1 MSSFDFISHLF
12 LYSILYH
19 LTSLQR
25 IQNNLIKQY
34 FTKFEGGYFV
44 PNKMVSY
51 VYPLDR
57 YSECN
62 FGVLKGTGT
71 DKVEPKHSSPEL
83 TRSRLAITE
92 GIRFISRGLVLS
104 LSESMGQ
111 EQVNHDET
119 MLLISSL
126 ISSAESMAVEVESNS
141 DRAVFVSLAQL
152 YAFYVKINSMLWTR
166 HVNKQHKQNIE
177 FSLGQVVKHKI
188 YGFRGLVLAWDS
200 KPRMDVSN
208 WDGLAHIDRPQEKPF
223 YHIYPDVNDCISAFG
238 GPRRFRYVCQDNLE
252 LSLNND
258 KPLDFEMILDP
269 DEWKWVGDSGSYIP
283 LIEMRVSCVAS

>member
-1 MSSFDFISHLF
+1 MRSFDFISHLS

-25 IQNNLIKQY
+25 IENNLIKQY

-62 FGVLKGTGT
+62 FGVVQGTGT
-71 DKVEPKHSSPEL
+71 DKVEPKDSSSEL

-111 EQVNHDET
+111 EQVIHDES

-126 ISSAESMAVEVESNS
+126 MSSAESMAVEVESNS
-141 DRAVFVSLAQL
+141 DRTVFVSLAKL

-166 HVNKQHKQNIE
+166 HVNMQHKQNIE

-208 WDGLAHIDRPQEKPF
+208 WDGLAHIERPQEKPF
-223 YHIYPDVNDCISAFG
+223 YHVYPDVNDCISAFG
-238 GPRRFRYVCQDNLE
+238 GPRSFRYVCQDNLE

-258 KPLDFEMILDP
+258 KPLDFEMTLDP

-283 LIEMRVSCVAS
+283 SIEMRVSCVAT

>member
-1 MSSFDFISHLF
+1 MINVLGVSFDRKMHWFNAGSKHYKISQEGYAL
-12 LYSILYH
+12 
-19 LTSLQR
+19 
-25 IQNNLIKQY
+25 NLIKPY

-62 FGVLKGTGT
+62 FGVVKGTGT

-111 EQVNHDET
+111 EQVNHDEA

-126 ISSAESMAVEVESNS
+126 RSSAESMAVEIESNS
-141 DRAVFVSLAQL
+141 DQVFVSLAKL

-166 HVNKQHKQNIE
+166 RVNKQHKQIIE

-188 YGFRGLVLAWDS
+188 YGFRGVVLAWDS
-200 KPRMDVSN
+200 KPRMDVS
-208 WDGLAHIDRPQEKPF
+208 RPQEKPF
-223 YHIYPDVNDCISAFG
+223 YHVYPDVNDCISAFG
-238 GPRRFRYVCQDNLE
+238 GPRSFRYVCQDNLE
-252 LSLNND
+252 LNLNND
-258 KPLDFEMILDP
+258 KPLDFEMTLDP

-283 LIEMRVSCVAS
+283 SIEMRVSCVAT

>member
-200 KPRMDVSN
+200 KPWMDVSN
-208 WDGLAHIDRPQEKPF
+208 WDVARW
-223 YHIYPDVNDCISAFG
+223 NG
-238 GPRRFRYVCQDNLE
+238 GWIFFLT
-252 LSLNND
+252 
-258 KPLDFEMILDP
+258 ILRGFFD
-269 DEWKWVGDSGSYIP
+269 GF
-283 LIEMRVSCVAS
+283 

>member
-1 MSSFDFISHLF
+1 
-12 LYSILYH
+12 
-19 LTSLQR
+19 
-25 IQNNLIKQY
+25 
-34 FTKFEGGYFV
+34 
-44 PNKMVSY
+44 MVSY

-119 MLLISSL
+119 MLLISYL

-200 KPRMDVSN
+200 KPWMDVSN
-208 WDGLAHIDRPQEKPF
+208 WDVARW
-223 YHIYPDVNDCISAFG
+223 NG
-238 GPRRFRYVCQDNLE
+238 GWIFFLT
-252 LSLNND
+252 
-258 KPLDFEMILDP
+258 ILRGFFD
-269 DEWKWVGDSGSYIP
+269 GF
-283 LIEMRVSCVAS
+283 

>member
-1 MSSFDFISHLF
+1 MSSFDFISHLS

-34 FTKFEGGYFV
+34 FTEFEGEYFV
-44 PNKMVSY
+44 PNKMVYY

-62 FGVLKGTGT
+62 FGVVKGTET

-92 GIRFISRGLVLS
+92 GIRFISRALVLS

-111 EQVNHDET
+111 EQVNHDEA

-141 DRAVFVSLAQL
+141 DAVFVSLAKL

-177 FSLGQVVKHKI
+177 FSLGQVIMHKI

-200 KPRMDVSN
+200 KPRMDISN
-208 WDGLAHIDRPQEKPF
+208 WEGHIE
-223 YHIYPDVNDCISAFG
+223 
-238 GPRRFRYVCQDNLE
+238 
-252 LSLNND
+252 
-258 KPLDFEMILDP
+258 
-269 DEWKWVGDSGSYIP
+269 
-283 LIEMRVSCVAS
+283 